1 MPATWDAPV
10 DSPDDARPVSRG
22 PGSGGWA
29 ATLAVTAV
37 AAALRL
43 WHLGRPNELLFDETY
58 YAKHAWSMWL
68 FGWVRSFPE
77 DADARIVEG
86 TTRGPQV
93 FEADPTLI
101 VHPELGKWLIALGE
115 GAFGMDSFGWRIS
128 SAVAG
133 TLMVL
138 LMVRFVRRITGST
151 AIGAF
156 AGLLLAL
163 DGMALVLS
171 RLALL
176 DIFVAFFLLAAIY
189 CLVRERES
197 RQLRLA
203 ARLDAHAGRGLGPLR
218 GLLLRPWLLA
228 AGAMFGASLACK
240 WSNIFALAA
249 FGLLVWAWD
258 ALARRRAGVRWA
270 WAKSLLLDAG
280 PAALQLVGAAA
291 VVYVLSWTG
300 WLIHA
305 EEFEQAFRNTQYGA
319 DWGAYLDR
327 DAQGFLPELQQS
339 LRSLWNYHQDVYTF
353 HRDFLDDA
361 THTYQSNPWGWLVLE
376 RPVGIDAQLD
386 IQPGDQGCTAPEG
399 SDCLRQVLLLGTP
412 AVWWAGCAAALS
424 SLWFALVKRDWRD
437 GIVVVGVLA
446 TWLPW
451 LPYADRPV
459 FSFYAINSLPFLVL
473 ALALAARRIIAPS
486 AASVRRRRIG
496 AAVVGVY
503 VALVIANAVW
513 LWPIWTD
520 QLVTHDEWLRRIWF
534 DSWI

>member
-1 MPATWDAPV
+1 MTSDHRPPASGHA
-10 DSPDDARPVSRG
+10 SRFRG
-22 PGSGGWA
+22 QGWA
-29 ATLAVTAV
+29 ATIAVTVLAGV
-37 AAALRL
+37 LRV
-43 WHLGRPNELLFDETY
+43 WQLGRPNDLLFDETY

-68 FGWVRSFPE
+68 FGWVREFPE
-77 DADARIVEG
+77 EADGLITG
-86 TTRGPQV
+86 GQTRGI
-93 FEADPTLI
+93 FESGPTLI

-128 SAVAG
+128 SALVG

-138 LMVRFVRRITGST
+138 VVVRLARRLTGST
-151 AIGAF
+151 LLGVV

-176 DIFVAFFLLAAIY
+176 DIFVAFFLVAALL
-189 CLVRERES
+189 CLVRDREQRRTRMAALAS
-197 RQLRLA
+197 RRS
-203 ARLDAHAGRGLGPLR
+203 GGGGTSVTWGPVR

-249 FGLLVWAWD
+249 FGLLTWIWD
-258 ALARRRAGVRWA
+258 VTARHRAGVRTA
-270 WAKSLLLDAG
+270 WAKSLLVDAG
-280 PAALQLVGAAA
+280 PAALQLVGVAAI
-291 VVYVLSWTG
+291 VYVLSWTG

-305 EEFEQAFRNTQYGA
+305 AEYEQAFRDTQYGP
-319 DWGAYLDR
+319 DWGTYLDT
-327 DAQGFLPELQQS
+327 DATGFFPELVQS
-339 LRSLWNYHQDVYTF
+339 LRSLWNFHQDVYTF

-361 THTYQSNPWGWLVLE
+361 EHSYQSSPWGWLVLE

-386 IQPGDQGCTAPEG
+386 IQPGVQGCAAPEG

-412 AVWWAGCAAALS
+412 AVWWAGCAAAVS
-424 SLWFALVKRDWRD
+424 SVWFALVRRDWRD

-459 FSFYAINSLPFLVL
+459 FSFYAINTLPFLVL
-473 ALALAARRIIAPS
+473 ALALALGRILGPAGAGARRRM
-486 AASVRRRRIG
+486 VG
-496 AAVVGVY
+496 AGIVTAYVV
-503 VALVIANAVW
+503 LVVVNAGW

-520 QLVTHDEWLRRIWF
+520 QLITHDEWLLRIWF